1 MRLTEHV
8 NIPNELL
15 AAARDGRLVLF
26 VGAGVSINAPSSLPL
41 YNGLARSIAAD
52 LGEEFNESIS
62 ADVFL
67 GQLSN
72 THPLIREQAKAIIA
86 SPTSQPNSNHR
97 ALARLAA
104 ALRAPVVSTNYD
116 GHIEAAAA
124 EESLCLGDRYVAP
137 ALPLGRS
144 FSGVVYLHGSTSRPA
159 SELVVTDDDFGRAYL
174 TDGWARRFVQDLFEH
189 WTVLFVGYSHSDV
202 VMTYLARGLPPS
214 AQRRFVLTDEP
225 DDARWENLHIA
236 PVGYPSDDGHAALTA
251 AIDAWASLMNMGLLD
266 HHARAKQLAEGSPP
280 RIPQEADYLADV
292 LNTPSGARGF
302 ASAASGYEWLRWV
315 EEQPAFQALFQ
326 PGRCEDDAS
335 RVLAEWFVERFIKD
349 PEHSALALGTIA
361 RRGPVISNELQWE
374 ISRAARLLSQTAPR
388 EALRWMTVLVAAIR
402 TDPAESG
409 LTWFLGY
416 GNPLTGADALP
427 LLRRALVPRLVLT
440 EDRPWFPAD
449 EEENRLPG
457 VSAEIEWAVSQEV
470 LGKLW
475 KQVWKDASQ
484 TADRVFQIAEQAL
497 ADAYELLRAFD
508 PDKGFDRWSFRRS
521 AIEPH
526 EQDRFGDEE
535 GTVIDMLRDSAALA
549 SVDTLALSR
558 RWMASPHAL
567 FRRLGLHLVIESE
580 TVDIAE
586 RCAPVLGDLLYDP
599 ATKHEAFRLLAAV
612 APGLDAALRQRVL
625 EAVLAGPPREDPV
638 EGAGTRLRRRAIF
651 DRLEWLGRHAETWPE
666 LDLAISEITATE
678 PEMGIRPHPDLDHYM
693 TSGTWGGRM
702 PLTVDEF
709 MSNVSDVGL
718 HATVHGLLTLDYSE
732 RNFDDPTW
740 DDTCRLL
747 REVGTA
753 HPVVGLDLLSEL
765 DLAPIARHHDLIAA
779 VLHGWSQSS
788 LPSESLEDIVSAL
801 ERLSVR
807 PELARAVSE
816 VLKTLPRLSPEPL
829 AQPLL
834 ERLDTVASGV
844 WGSNVAV
851 FDPGGWSDS
860 LMRGLNT
867 WPGIL
872 AQYWLNRVSARW
884 QSAPDDWD
892 GLVESETAAVNTMLS
907 SPGPAR
913 SAAASIL
920 TGKLHFLFA
929 ADADFSV
936 AHVFP
941 LFDPE
946 LSDLAPDAW
955 FSFLHEPRTP
965 PDLLDAGFWPLL
977 LRSSNVATAGGDAM
991 AYRYWRTLASIAVF
1005 STANAVDRP
1014 ALLDLLAQPERA
1026 DHLAAFIRGL
1036 GTVVDELDQAGREDL
1051 WSSWLA
1057 EAITKR
1063 QSSAPGIQTPKE
1075 KMAWGDLALE
1085 LGTAEALSLTAE
1097 APGAMGE
1104 HTRFH
1109 HLESPHAQSIADLL
1123 VGTATQRLQLTPQPD
1138 WHVLHELEEL
1148 VASVRMHT
1156 DRKLLAELAE
1166 LAVARGIVDA
1176 LTWVDSSAPL

>member
-15 AAARDGRLVLF
+15 AAARESRLVLF
-26 VGAGVSINAPSSLPL
+26 VGAGVSMNAPSNLPL
-41 YNGLARSIAAD
+41 YDGLARSIAEN
-52 LGEEFNESIS
+52 LGESFNESIS
-62 ADVFL
+62 ADVYL

-86 SPTSQPNSNHR
+86 SPSSQPNSNHR

-104 ALRAPVVSTNYD
+104 ALRAPIVSTNYD
-116 GHIEAAAA
+116 GHIEEAAA
-124 EESLCLGDRYVAP
+124 EESLHLGDRYVAP

-214 AQRRFVLTDEP
+214 AQPRFVLTEEP
-225 DDARWENLHIA
+225 DNARWENLHIA
-236 PVGYPSDDGHAALTA
+236 PVGYPPDNAHAALA
-251 AIDAWASLMNMGLLD
+251 VAVDAWASLMNMGLLD
-266 HHARAKQLAEGSPP
+266 HHARARQLAEGSPP
-280 RIPQEADYLADV
+280 RIPDEADYLADV

-302 ASAASGYEWLRWV
+302 ASAASGYEWLLWV

-326 PGRCEDDAS
+326 PGRCENDAS
-335 RVLAEWFVERFIKD
+335 RVLANWFVERFIRD
-349 PEHSALALGTIA
+349 PEHSTLALGTIA
-361 RRGPVISNELQWE
+361 RCGPVVSNELQWE
-374 ISRAARLLSQTAPR
+374 ISRAARVLRQTAPR

-402 TDPAESG
+402 TDPSESG

-416 GNPLTGADALP
+416 GNPLAGAEALP

-440 EDRPWFPAD
+440 EDRPWFLND
-449 EEENRLPG
+449 GDENRARG
-457 VSAEIEWAVSQEV
+457 VTAEIEWATSQEV
-470 LGKLW
+470 LKKLW
-475 KQVWKDASQ
+475 ERVSEDASK
-484 TADRVFQIAEQAL
+484 TADRVLQIAEQAL
-497 ADAYELLRAFD
+497 TDAYELLRAFN
-508 PDKGFDRWSFRRS
+508 PDREFDRLSFRRS

-535 GTVIDMLRDSAALA
+535 GTVIDMLRDSAAL
-549 SVDTLALSR
+549 SSTDTLALSR

-567 FRRLGLHLVIESE
+567 FRRLGLHLVIESD
-580 TVDIAE
+580 TLDIVE
-586 RCAPVLGDLLYDP
+586 RCAPVLGGLLYDP
-599 ATKHEAFRLLAAV
+599 DTKHETFRLLAAV
-612 APGLDAALRQRVL
+612 APDLDAALRQHVL

-638 EGAGTRLRRRAIF
+638 EGADPHRRRAIF
-651 DRLEWLGRHAETWPE
+651 DRLEWLGRYAKTWSE
-666 LDLAISEITATE
+666 LGLAISEITATE
-678 PEMGIRPHPDLDHYM
+678 PKMGIRPHPDLDHYM
-693 TSGTWGGRM
+693 TSGTWGGKM
-702 PLTVDEF
+702 PLTIDEF
-709 MSNVSDVGL
+709 ISNVKEAGL
-718 HATVHGLLTLDYSE
+718 HATVQGLLTLDYSE

-747 REVGTA
+747 REVVTA

-765 DLAPIARHHDLIAA
+765 DLAPIARHDELIAA

-788 LPSESLEDIVSAL
+788 LPSGPLEDIVSAL

-816 VLKTLPRLSPEPL
+816 VARTLATPAPEPL
-829 AQPLL
+829 THSLL
-834 ERLDTVASGV
+834 ERLDIVASEV
-844 WGSNVAV
+844 WTRNGAA

-872 AQYWLNRVSARW
+872 AQYWLNRISTRW
-884 QSAPDDWD
+884 QSAPDQWG
-892 GLVESETAAVNTMLS
+892 GLVGPESAALQTMLS
-907 SPGPAR
+907 SPGPAP
-913 SAAASIL
+913 SAAVSIL

-929 ADADFSV
+929 ADADFTV

-946 LSDLAPDAW
+946 LSGFAPDAW

-965 PDLLDAGFWPLL
+965 PDLLDAGFWSLL
-977 LRSSNVATAGGDAM
+977 LRSSEAATAGGDTM

-1005 STANAVDRP
+1005 STASAVDRP
-1014 ALLDLLAQPERA
+1014 ALLAALAQPERA
-1026 DHLAAFIRGL
+1026 EHLSAFIRGL
-1036 GTVVDELDQAGREDL
+1036 GTVVDELDEAGRDDL

-1057 EAITKR
+1057 EAITGR
-1063 QSSAPGIQTPKE
+1063 QSSAPGVQPME
-1075 KMAWGDLALE
+1075 ERAAWGDLALK

-1104 HTRFH
+1104 RTRFP
-1109 HLESPHAQSIADLL
+1109 HLESSHAQSFADLL
-1123 VGTATQRLQLTPQPD
+1123 VGIAIQRLRLTPRPD
-1138 WHVLHELEEL
+1138 WHVRHELEEL
-1148 VASVRMHT
+1148 VSSVRMLV
-1156 DRKLLAELAE
+1156 DPRLLADLAE
-1166 LAVARGIVDA
+1166 LAVERGALEA
-1176 LTWVDSSAPL
+1176 LTWVDRREAL

>member
-1 MRLTEHV
+1 M
-8 NIPNELL
+8 
-15 AAARDGRLVLF
+15 
-26 VGAGVSINAPSSLPL
+26 NAPSSLPA
-41 YNGLARSIAAD
+41 YDGLARSIAEN
-52 LGEEFNESIS
+52 LGEKFNESIS

-67 GQLSN
+67 GQLAN
-72 THPLIREQAKAIIA
+72 THPLVREQAKAIIA
-86 SPTSQPNSNHR
+86 SPSSQPNSNHR

-116 GHIEAAAA
+116 GHIEEAAA
-124 EESLCLGDRYVAP
+124 EASLCLGDRYVAP

-144 FSGVVYLHGSTSRPA
+144 FSGLVYLHGSTSRPA

-214 AQRRFVLTDEP
+214 AQPRFVLTDEP
-225 DDARWENLHIA
+225 HNARWENLHIT
-236 PVGYPSDDGHAALTA
+236 PVGYPPDNAHAALTA

-266 HHARAKQLAEGSPP
+266 HHTRARRLAEGSPP
-280 RIPQEADYLADV
+280 RIPEEADYLADV

-315 EEQPAFQALFQ
+315 EEQPTFRALFQ

-335 RVLAEWFVERFIKD
+335 RVLANWFVERFICV

-361 RRGPVISNELQWE
+361 RRGPVVSSELQWE
-374 ISRAARLLSQTAPR
+374 ISRAARTLRQTAPR
-388 EALRWMTVLVAAIR
+388 EAIRWMTVLVAAIR

-409 LTWFLGY
+409 LAWFLGY
-416 GNPLTGADALP
+416 GNPVRGGDALP

-440 EDRPWFPAD
+440 EDRPWFPTD
-449 EEENRLPG
+449 EDENRPHG
-457 VSAEIEWAVSQEV
+457 VSAEIEWAVSPNV
-470 LGKLW
+470 LKKLW
-475 KQVWKDASQ
+475 EQISEDALE
-484 TADRVFQIAEQAL
+484 TADRVLQIAEQAL
-497 ADAYELLRAFD
+497 TDAYELLRAFD
-508 PDKGFDRWSFRRS
+508 PDRGFDRWSFRRS

-549 SVDTLALSR
+549 STDIRALSD

-580 TVDIAE
+580 TLDTAE
-586 RCAPVLGDLLYDP
+586 RCAPVLGGLLYDP
-599 ATKHEAFRLLAAV
+599 DTKHEAFRLLAVV
-612 APGLDAALRQRVL
+612 APDLDAALRRRML
-625 EAVLAGPPREDPV
+625 EAVLAGPSRVDPV
-638 EGAGTRLRRRAIF
+638 EGADPLRRRAIF
-651 DRLEWLGRHAETWPE
+651 DRLEWLGRYAATWPE
-666 LDLAISEITATE
+666 LALATSEIAATE

-709 MSNVSDVGL
+709 IGNVREAGA
-718 HATVHGLLTLDYSE
+718 HATVQGLLTLDYSE
-732 RNFDDPTW
+732 RNFEDPTW

-747 REVGTA
+747 REVVTA
-753 HPVVGLDLLSEL
+753 HPVVGHDLLPEL
-765 DLAPIARHHDLIAA
+765 DSAPIARHHELIAA
-779 VLHGWSQSS
+779 VLHGWSRSS
-788 LPSESLEDIVSAL
+788 LPPESLGDTVSAL

-816 VLKTLPRLSPEPL
+816 VLRTLPRLTPEPL
-829 AQPLL
+829 APSLL
-834 ERLDTVASGV
+834 ERLDSIATGV
-844 WGSNVAV
+844 WMRNVAV

-872 AQYWLNRVSARW
+872 AQYWLNRISTRW
-884 QSAPDDWD
+884 RSAPDQWE
-892 GLVESETAAVNTMLS
+892 GLVGPEITAMETMLS
-907 SPGPAR
+907 APGPAR
-913 SAAASIL
+913 STAASIL
-920 TGKLHFLFA
+920 SGKLHFLFA

-936 AHVFP
+936 AHLFP

-946 LSDLAPDAW
+946 SCDLAPDAW

-977 LRSSNVATAGGDAM
+977 LRSSDAATAGGDAM

-1005 STANAVDRP
+1005 STARAVDRP
-1014 ALLDLLAQPERA
+1014 ALLDVLAQPDRA
-1026 DHLAAFIRGL
+1026 EHLSAFIRGL
-1036 GTVVDELDQAGREDL
+1036 GTVVDELDEAGREDL
-1051 WSSWLA
+1051 WLSWLA
-1057 EAITKR
+1057 EAISKR
-1063 QSSAPGIQTPKE
+1063 QSSAPGVQTPE
-1075 KMAWGDLALE
+1075 EQMAWGDLALE

-1097 APGAMGE
+1097 APGAMRE

-1109 HLESPHAQSIADLL
+1109 HLEPAHAQSLADLL
-1123 VGTATQRLQLTPQPD
+1123 VGIAIQRLGLTPQPD
-1138 WHVLHELEEL
+1138 WHVRHELEEL
-1148 VASVRMHT
+1148 LMSVRTHA
-1156 DRKLLAELAE
+1156 DRGLIGDLAE

-1176 LTWVDSSAPL
+1176 LTWVN